1 MSLMANILAR
11 PTSDR
16 APSAADRAPIAAA
29 ARRLV
34 RAPTGWVLAAIALAV
49 LSWATLPTIPSYDPY
64 SWIIWG
70 REVSDPH
77 LAFEVFGG
85 PSWKPLPFAFTA
97 VYGVFAGAAPT
108 LWVITAR
115 AAGLLGLA
123 VAWRLARRL
132 GGGGRWGAVAG
143 LIAVCGIVLTYDWPY
158 DFLRGTSEPM
168 LVACTLW
175 PIDRLWHGRRGQAFW
190 LVVAAALLRPE
201 AWPFLGADAVWLWL
215 RDPEW
220 AGWRPRAGLL
230 AGLVL
235 VALGWLGPPWLGSAG
250 PLLAA
255 HNAAL
260 YNGMLGADPL
270 WTELGRL
277 VGIQTWPLLLGA
289 LALVWLGVVTDR
301 DRRLRLALAAGVVI
315 WWAIVI
321 VMTVAL
327 GYPGLERFYLPAAS
341 VVCVLGA
348 AGIVALARL
357 GGGWLAGRWLGG
369 RGRSGDRGGVGTV
382 ATVGV
387 LMVLLAATSV
397 GSLRP
402 ISVLGQFEPEAA
414 LAVSTVRGLDRAVRV
429 AGGRRAVLPCARSFV
444 AVNHAAQPALA
455 WDLRTGLP
463 SVGTA
468 MSRPGIDFIG
478 PANRATGIPAA
489 IAPDLLHDR
498 LLARSGAWSVYAL
511 TRRARPHGARCL

>member
-16 APSAADRAPIAAA
+16 TRIPAA
-29 ARRLV
+29 ARRLA
-34 RAPTGWVLAAIALAV
+34 RAPSSWIVAAAALAV

-77 LAFEVFGG
+77 LAFTVFDG

-97 VYGVFAGAAPT
+97 IYGLFAGAAPS

-123 VAWRLARRL
+123 AAWRLARRL
-132 GGGGRWGAVAG
+132 SGGGRWGAVAG
-143 LIAVCGIVLTYDWPY
+143 LIAVFGIVLTYDWPY

-168 LVACTLW
+168 LVACALW
-175 PIDRLWHGRRGQAFW
+175 PIDRLWDGRRGQAFW
-190 LVVAAALLRPE
+190 LVIAVALLRPE
-201 AWPFLGADAVWLWL
+201 AWPFLGAYAAWLWL
-215 RDPEW
+215 RDPGW
-220 AGWRPRAGLL
+220 TGWRPRA
-230 AGLVL
+230 AL
-235 VALGWLGPPWLGSAG
+235 VAGVALVPLGWLVPPWLGSAG

-260 YNGMLGADPL
+260 YDGVLGADPL

-289 LALVWLGVVTDR
+289 LALVVIGVIADR
-301 DRRLRLALAAGVVI
+301 DRRLLLSLAVGVVA
-315 WWAIVI
+315 WWAIVV
-321 VMTVAL
+321 VMTLAL

-357 GGGWLAGRWLGG
+357 GGGWLAARWPRGG
-369 RGRSGDRGGVGTV
+369 RLAGRRFGGRGGVGV
-382 ATVGV
+382 CAPVGV
-387 LMVLLAATSV
+387 LALLVAAAVV

-402 ISVLGQFEPEAA
+402 ISVLDQFEPEAA
-414 LAVSTVRGLDRAVRV
+414 VAVSTVHGLDRAVRV

-455 WDLRTGLP
+455 WYLRTGLP
-463 SVGTA
+463 NVGTA
-468 MSRPGIDFIG
+468 MSRPGLDFIG
-478 PANRATGIPAA
+478 PVNRATGIPAA